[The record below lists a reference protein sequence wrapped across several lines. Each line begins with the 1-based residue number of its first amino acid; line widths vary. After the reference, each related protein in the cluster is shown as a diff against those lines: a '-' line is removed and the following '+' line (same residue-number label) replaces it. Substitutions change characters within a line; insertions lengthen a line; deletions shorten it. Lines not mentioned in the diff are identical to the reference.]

1 MLPLLLPLTGSRLAL
16 ALVLLLVK
24 DPKRGAMEEGQAVVE
39 GDQADDLVSGN
50 WRHIIIDVY
59 LVVKSTPAL
68 LWTMI
73 GAVFL
78 HIPMGAGQFAIVWLE
93 RERGFGIGEIS
104 AVYGLIYIVF
114 GTFLHVKLCTTQLWP
129 IARPLWRIEPFGSHV
144 EVLFKNA

>member
-1 MLPLLLPLTGSRLAL
+1 MLPAFSGLLLAGVTAFSVLGALGLLLAL
-16 ALVLLLVK
+16 LLLLVR
-24 DPKRGAMEEGQAVVE
+24 DPKRGAMEEGPATAE

-78 HIPMGAGQFAIVWLE
+78 HIPMGAGQFRYRLARA
-93 RERGFGIGEIS
+93 RER
-104 AVYGLIYIVF
+104 
-114 GTFLHVKLCTTQLWP
+114 LWS
-129 IARPLWRIEPFGSHV
+129 R
-144 EVLFKNA
+144 